1 MRIGINRKREPWF
14 ALGDFNEIVSNQ
26 EKIGG
31 RVRPEASFHDF
42 GSMMRTCGFTD
53 LQSVGD
59 RFSWAG
65 QRGSH
70 LVRCCLDRTMATGS
84 WFDLF
89 PVSHTEY
96 LEMGESDHRPMI
108 TFMSAEREKPRR
120 FFRYDNRMLHKE
132 GFKDTVRRGWC
143 GMGQSQLVRIPLTQ
157 RISRCRQHISQWKR
171 LNRNN
176 AEERISSLRNKLDN
190 AVTSTAFSTEERNA
204 IKDDLNQ
211 AYLEEE
217 IYWKQKSRITWLRS
231 GDRNTR
237 YFHAVTKARRTRNT
251 ISSIQDEHGVIRKGH
266 KEVAEVATTYFQNLF
281 SSEEI
286 NLNLYNEVFLGF
298 TPRVTQDMND
308 DLTKPI
314 TEEEVQ
320 AALFDMGPHRAP
332 GPDGF
337 SAVFYQKFWSE
348 CKADIMEEI
357 DKFFNTGELD
367 QQHNHTNLCLIPK
380 IYPPMGMKEFRPIA
394 LCNVSYKIISK
405 ILVNRLKTHLPNII
419 SEYQNAFIPGRL
431 ISDNI
436 VVAHEIFHSLKAR
449 KRQSNSYM
457 AVKTD
462 ITKAY
467 DRLEWKFLQETM
479 QHMVLS
485 HLCIKAM
492 NDRSLLGVKIA
503 VQTPAVNHLLF
514 ADDSLFFSLANVKA
528 EKKLKSIFSKYEAV
542 SGQAI
547 NLNKST
553 ITFGSR
559 VRADIRTRMR
569 NVLGI
574 HNEGV
579 KQVVQGWKQ
588 KHLTQGGKEVLL
600 KSIALAMPIFSMN
613 IFRLPKDICEEINAI
628 LARFWWGSGEKRG
641 LHWYAWRRVC
651 IPKKEGG
658 LGFRD
663 LESFNQALLGKQV
676 WRILQ
681 NPNILMARIL
691 RARYFPDG
699 NILNATLKRK
709 ASYAWKSILH
719 GKELIVK
726 GMRYIIGNGT
736 TTKMWEDSWL
746 SLHPPRPPRPR
757 RDINHNMKV
766 SDYINDNRTGWN
778 MEKLREDVVEED
790 LATIQALRISSKAEQ
805 DLLGWHYNDN
815 DLYTVKSGY
824 WLATH
829 LPDNNFIPPTYGN
842 VELKKTI
849 WNTKLPTKLQHFLWR
864 LSSRSIATGNNL
876 RRRHVTRDVICKRCW
891 LEEETEEH
899 LFFNFPYARKIWRA
913 SEVMLENGRM
923 WIIKTR
929 MHYTVIV
936 LLLRYRRVLVGL
948 FEMIEDDIREQ
959 YMLKVMQ
966 FVHLWKANSKL
977 SLWHYNTAGGKD
989 IRRL

>member
-1 MRIGINRKREPWF
+1 MRTLSWNCRGLGSDSTVRRLKEIDRKYLPDIICLSETKQPDDYVRDVGAQLGSVFSVLVPPVGIGGGLVIFFKHHVQLSVISSSANLIDCKVSCNENQFYLSFVYGHPNQAFRHYTWEQLMRIGINRKREPWF

-380 IYPPMGMKEFRPIA
+380 IYPPTGMKEFRPIA

-479 QHMVLS
+479 QHMGFGEKWISWIMACAYL
-485 HLCIKAM
+485 
-492 NDRSLLGVKIA
+492 
-503 VQTPAVNHLLF
+503 QLLF
-514 ADDSLFFSLANVKA
+514 
-528 EKKLKSIFSKYEAV
+528 
-542 SGQAI
+542 
-547 NLNKST
+547 
-553 ITFGSR
+553 
-559 VRADIRTRMR
+559 
-569 NVLGI
+569 
-574 HNEGV
+574 
-579 KQVVQGWKQ
+579 
-588 KHLTQGGKEVLL
+588 
-600 KSIALAMPIFSMN
+600 
-613 IFRLPKDICEEINAI
+613 
-628 LARFWWGSGEKRG
+628 RF
-641 LHWYAWRRVC
+641 L
-651 IPKKEGG
+651 
-658 LGFRD
+658 
-663 LESFNQALLGKQV
+663 
-676 WRILQ
+676 
-681 NPNILMARIL
+681 
-691 RARYFPDG
+691 
-699 NILNATLKRK
+699 
-709 ASYAWKSILH
+709 
-719 GKELIVK
+719 
-726 GMRYIIGNGT
+726 
-736 TTKMWEDSWL
+736 
-746 SLHPPRPPRPR
+746 
-757 RDINHNMKV
+757 
-766 SDYINDNRTGWN
+766 
-778 MEKLREDVVEED
+778 
-790 LATIQALRISSKAEQ
+790 
-805 DLLGWHYNDN
+805 
-815 DLYTVKSGY
+815 
-824 WLATH
+824 
-829 LPDNNFIPPTYGN
+829 
-842 VELKKTI
+842 
-849 WNTKLPTKLQHFLWR
+849 
-864 LSSRSIATGNNL
+864 
-876 RRRHVTRDVICKRCW
+876 
-891 LEEETEEH
+891 
-899 LFFNFPYARKIWRA
+899 
-913 SEVMLENGRM
+913 
-923 WIIKTR
+923 
-929 MHYTVIV
+929 
-936 LLLRYRRVLVGL
+936 
-948 FEMIEDDIREQ
+948 
-959 YMLKVMQ
+959 
-966 FVHLWKANSKL
+966 
-977 SLWHYNTAGGKD
+977 
-989 IRRL
+989 